1 MKKKL
6 LFIITKAQ
14 WGGAGRYVFDL
25 ATNFSEAY
33 DVSVAL
39 GGEGPLREKL
49 TGSGIPIIPVAALE
63 RDLNAANDIS
73 AFLELWKLMRA
84 ERPDIVHVNSS
95 KAGGLGALAARLSG
109 VPKIVF
115 TVHGWAYN
123 EPVPALSRLFRWTAS
138 LATALLAHQVI
149 TVSDFDRMHAPPGR
163 EPHTVHNG
171 ITPPSSLSREE
182 ARQALRISPGP
193 EVPVIGTIAELHPN
207 KGIDILIDA
216 MVQVPGAVLV
226 VLGEGEK
233 REAIERQIA
242 RLRLEERVELKG
254 FVADAA
260 TYARAFDVFTLAS
273 RKEGLPYVLLEA
285 GAAGLPVVATT
296 VGGIPEIID
305 DGLSGLLVPAYDAN
319 ALATAINELIQNPRT
334 RAHYAERLKEK
345 VERYFSL
352 RGMLKKTAEIYEA

>member
-25 ATNFSEAY
+25 AINFSEAY

-39 GGEGPLREKL
+39 GGEGPLRKKL
-49 TGSGIPIIPVAALE
+49 TESGIPIIPVAALE
-63 RDLNAANDIS
+63 RDLNAANDLS
-73 AFLELWKLMRA
+73 AFLELWKLMRT

-95 KAGGLGALAARLSG
+95 KAGGLGALAARLAG

-138 LATALLAHQVI
+138 LVTALLAHQVI

-171 ITPPSSLSREE
+171 ITPAPSLSREE
-182 ARQALRISPGP
+182 ARQALHVSAGQ

-207 KGIDILIDA
+207 KGVDILIDA

-226 VLGEGEK
+226 ILGEGEK
-233 REAIERQIA
+233 RDAIERQVA
-242 RLRLEERVELKG
+242 RLQLEERVELKG
-254 FVADAA
+254 FVVDAA
-260 TYARAFDVFTLAS
+260 AYARAFDVFTLAS

-305 DGLSGLLVPAYDAN
+305 DELSGLLVPAYDAN
-319 ALATAINELIQNPRT
+319 ALAAAINELIQNPRT
-334 RAHYAERLKEK
+334 RARYAERLKEK

-352 RGMLKKTAEIYEA
+352 RGMLKKTAEIYET